1 MPAWKLEDSN
11 SFGLRVIWA
20 SKNSKYPT
28 HFEFNKKILE
38 ERKRREKKA
47 RGGGWIWQKISHVLF
62 MVEGVSSPHH
72 KPRIYRGRGSQN
84 RPTRSLQTTPFLI
97 AFLPSIDFWTFGA
110 FLRDPLPIIV
120 FVCAKRC
127 DIISCSY
134 FFFLQSKNK

>member
-47 RGGGWIWQKISHVLF
+47 SRGGWIWQKISHVLF

-97 AFLPSIDFWTFGA
+97 AFFPSIDFWTFGA